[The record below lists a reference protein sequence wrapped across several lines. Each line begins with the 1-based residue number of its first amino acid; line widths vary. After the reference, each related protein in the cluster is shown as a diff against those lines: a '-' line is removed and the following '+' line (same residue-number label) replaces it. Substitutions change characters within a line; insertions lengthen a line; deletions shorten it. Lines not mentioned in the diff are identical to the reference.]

1 MDNQSEAVEVL
12 VTTETTEAIPAVAL
26 TVADD
31 NLFDTFLADY
41 APPVEPFAIT
51 MPKGQVLM
59 FKAFQS
65 AFELEACKR
74 EGKRQLEL
82 IHKGTGWPDVLKS
95 ASTPERNGSAWFM
108 FSSMVGWYVDSD
120 NLTEPGVTK
129 YIGDLKPKWTFA
141 QWLRLAKETPM
152 FFDGLVRSFDVAQ
165 ERGRIRAESEAI
177 EREKKS

>member
-1 MDNQSEAVEVL
+1 MDNANEVEVL
-12 VTTETTEAIPAVAL
+12 ITTETTEAIPAVAL

-51 MPKGQVLM
+51 MPKGQALM

-65 AFELEACKR
+65 DSELEACKR
-74 EGKRQLEL
+74 EGKRQLE
-82 IHKGTGWPDVLKS
+82 IISKRIGPIDVLKV
-95 ASTPERNGSAWFM
+95 AGTPERNGSAWFM
-108 FSSMVGWYVDSD
+108 FSAMVGWYVDSD
-120 NLTEPGVTK
+120 SLTEPGVTK

-141 QWLRLAKETPM
+141 QWLKLAKEAPM

-165 ERGRIRAESEAI
+165 ERGKSRAESEAI
-177 EREKKS
+177 DREKKS